1 MDTVRVTFL
10 GTGSIADMT
19 RRCASTAV
27 TLPNGDV
34 ILVDTGAGQEA
45 MFGMRQLGID
55 PCRVRAIVLTHQH
68 LDHAGGLPFV
78 VTGIRFMS
86 LAPGAHRGRLEI
98 CAPAQAVDQLR
109 AVCETMFPG
118 IFNPW
123 CLGDRATWHACDP
136 SQYQWG
142 LDLLE
147 DGTAAVATDLAPSGA
162 AAPRAGAIATIV
174 TMAVAH
180 GAPPIPAQAVRIDVA
195 LPDGSMRRIV
205 LSGDTGPN
213 LELGKVGPE
222 PDLLIHEASAVEA
235 LGHDVDQTATIGHVT
250 AATAARVATRAKA
263 RRLALHHIGSAWSNN
278 PEAARTEAAK
288 HFAGEILLPNDLES
302 VEI

>member
-45 MFGMRQLGID
+45 MFGLRTLGID

-68 LDHAGGLPFV
+68 LDHAGGLPFM

-86 LAPGAHRGRLEI
+86 LAPGAPRGRIEI
-98 CAPAQAVDQLR
+98 CAPAGAVEGLR
-109 AVCETMFPG
+109 GMCDTLYPG

-123 CLGDRATWHACDP
+123 CLGDRATWHASDP
-136 SQYQWG
+136 WQYLWG

-147 DGTAAVATDLAPSGA
+147 DGTAAVATDLAPSGP
-162 AAPRAGAIATIV
+162 AAPRAGAIATIA

-180 GAPPIPAQAVRIDVA
+180 ASPPIPAQAVRIDVA
-195 LPDGSMRRIV
+195 MPDGTMRRIV
-205 LSGDTGPN
+205 FSGDTGPN
-213 LELGKVGPE
+213 LDLGKVGPE
-222 PDLLIHEASAVEA
+222 PDLMVHEASSVEA
-235 LGHDVDQTATIGHVT
+235 LGHDTDATVTIGHTT
-250 AATAARVATRAKA
+250 AATAGRVATRAKA
-263 RRLALHHIGSAWSNN
+263 KRLALHHLGSAWSGN
-278 PEAARTEAAK
+278 PDAAREEAAL
-288 HFAGEILLPNDLES
+288 HFVGDIHTPNDLDS

>member
-45 MFGMRQLGID
+45 IFGLRTLDID
-55 PCRVRAIVLTHQH
+55 PCRIRAIVLTHQH

-86 LAPGAHRGRLEI
+86 LAPGAHRGRIEI
-98 CAPAQAVDQLR
+98 CAPAPAVDGLR
-109 AVCETMFPG
+109 GMCETLYPG

-123 CLGDRATWHACDP
+123 CLGDRATWHGCDP
-136 SQYQWG
+136 WQYLWG

-147 DGTAAVATDLAPSGA
+147 DGTAAVATDLAPSGPA
-162 AAPRAGAIATIV
+162 VPRPGAIATIA

-180 GAPPIPAQAVRIDVA
+180 ASPPLPAQAVRVDVA
-195 LPDGSMRRIV
+195 MPDGTMRRV
-205 LSGDTGPN
+205 VFSGDTGPN
-213 LELGKVGPE
+213 LDLGKVGPE
-222 PDLLIHEASAVEA
+222 PDLMVHEASSVEA
-235 LGHDVDQTATIGHVT
+235 LGHDVDATATIGHVT
-250 AATAARVATRAKA
+250 AATAGRVATRAKA
-263 RRLALHHIGSAWSNN
+263 KQLALHHLGAAWSGN
-278 PEAARTEAAK
+278 PEAARTEARL
-288 HFAGEILLPNDLES
+288 HFFGDIHTPNDLES

>member
-27 TLPNGDV
+27 TLPGGDV

-86 LAPGAHRGRLEI
+86 LAPGASRGRIEI
-98 CAPAQAVDQLR
+98 CAPAPAVDGLR
-109 AVCETMFPG
+109 GMCETLYPG
-118 IFNPW
+118 IFGPW

-136 SQYQWG
+136 WQYLWG
-142 LDLLE
+142 LDLME
-147 DGTAAVATDLAPSGA
+147 DGTAARALDLAPTGPA
-162 AAPRAGAIATIV
+162 VPRPGAIATIA
-174 TMAVAH
+174 TMAVSH
-180 GAPPIPAQAVRIDVA
+180 GAPPLPAQAVRIDVA
-195 LPDGSMRRIV
+195 MPDGSMRRITF
-205 LSGDTGPN
+205 SGDSGPN
-213 LELGKVGPE
+213 LELGRVGPE
-222 PDLLIHEASAVEA
+222 PDLLVHEASSVEA
-235 LGHDVDQTATIGHVT
+235 LGHDVDATSTIGHAT

-263 RRLALHHIGSAWSNN
+263 RRLALHHLGSSWSNR
-278 PEAARTEAAK
+278 PEAARDEAAR
-288 HFAGEILLPNDLES
+288 HFAGEILVPSDLDT
-302 VEI
+302 VEV

>member
-1 MDTVRVTFL
+1 MAPVRVTFL
-10 GTGSIADMT
+10 GTGSIADMA

-27 TLPNGDV
+27 VLPGGDV

-98 CAPAQAVDQLR
+98 CAPVEAVEGLR
-109 AVCETMFPG
+109 VTCETLFPG

-123 CLGDRATWHACDP
+123 CLGDRATWHPCDP
-136 SQYQWG
+136 GQYLWG

-147 DGTAAVATDLAPSGA
+147 DGTAALATDLAPSGPA
-162 AAPRAGAIATIV
+162 EPRPGAIATIA

-180 GAPPIPAQAVRIDVA
+180 AAPPVPAQAVRIDVA
-195 LPDGSMRRIV
+195 MPDGTMRRIV
-205 LSGDTGPN
+205 FSGDTGPN
-213 LELGKVGPE
+213 LDLGKVGPE
-222 PDLLIHEASAVEA
+222 PDLLVHEASSVEA
-235 LGHDVDQTATIGHVT
+235 LGHDVDATVTIGHVT
-250 AATAARVATRAKA
+250 AATAGRVATRAKA
-263 RRLALHHIGSAWSNN
+263 RRLALHHVGSTWSGR
-278 PEAARTEAAK
+278 PEAARDEAAL
-288 HFAGEILLPNDLES
+288 HFAGDVLVPNDLDT
-302 VEI
+302 VEV